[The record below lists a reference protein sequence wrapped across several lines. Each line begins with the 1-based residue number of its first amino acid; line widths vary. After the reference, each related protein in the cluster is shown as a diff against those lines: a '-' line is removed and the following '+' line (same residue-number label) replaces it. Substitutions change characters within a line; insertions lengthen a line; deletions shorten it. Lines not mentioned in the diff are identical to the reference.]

1 MTTQPDD
8 VAIQL
13 AKRLSKL
20 EDERGQWEHHWQQL
34 AEYILPRKADINVK
48 RTAGDKRMEMVFDGT
63 AIHACEMLS
72 ASLHGMLT
80 NPYSPWFDLR
90 YRNEELNVDDE
101 AKEYLEEVTDQL
113 HKAFQRSN
121 FSEQIHELYMDLV
134 VFGTGVCFIESDDTF
149 DLRFSTRHIKE
160 CFLVENNLG
169 RVDVVYRKFNLP
181 VRAAAQ
187 QFGVENIGEKLQ
199 KKLEKDP
206 HEEVVIVHVV
216 MPRTDRDAQK
226 IDAKNMPFASLY
238 FDPDQ
243 KIVLGES
250 GFREMPYVT
259 PRFLKS
265 SYEKGYGRSPSMT
278 ALPDVKMINR
288 MSEVTIKAAQKQV
301 DPPLM
306 VPDDGFIL
314 PVRTRPGGLN
324 FYRSGTR
331 DRIEPLQIG
340 ANNPL
345 GLNLEEQ
352 RRQAIRASYYVDQ
365 LVLGTGPQMT
375 ATEVVQRT
383 EEKMRL
389 LGPVLG
395 RLQAELLQPMID
407 RAFNIMVRQNKFPA
421 PPPAIADMD
430 IEIEYVSP
438 LARAQRQND
447 LQAIMRMFEIMS
459 PAASIDPSVFDHVDF
474 DGLVRHLLGVLHVP
488 ARVSQGE
495 AQVMAKREQRA
506 EAEQAQMQQMEALQ
520 TAEAMG
526 AAAPAMKVLQ
536 QGNQTGF

>member
-1 MTTQPDD
+1 
-8 VAIQL
+8 L
-13 AKRLSKL
+13 N
-20 EDERGQWEHHWQQL
+20 
-34 AEYILPRKADINVK
+34 IN
-48 RTAGDKRMEMVFDGT
+48 
-63 AIHACEMLS
+63 
-72 ASLHGMLT
+72 
-80 NPYSPWFDLR
+80 
-90 YRNEELNVDDE
+90 
-101 AKEYLEEVTDQL
+101 
-113 HKAFQRSN
+113 
-121 FSEQIHELYMDLV
+121 
-134 VFGTGVCFIESDDTF
+134 
-149 DLRFSTRHIKE
+149 
-160 CFLVENNLG
+160 
-169 RVDVVYRKFNLP
+169 
-181 VRAAAQ
+181 
-187 QFGVENIGEKLQ
+187 
-199 KKLEKDP
+199 
-206 HEEVVIVHVV
+206 
-216 MPRTDRDAQK
+216 
-226 IDAKNMPFASLY
+226 
-238 FDPDQ
+238 
-243 KIVLGES
+243 
-250 GFREMPYVT
+250 
-259 PRFLKS
+259 
-265 SYEKGYGRSPSMT
+265 
-278 ALPDVKMINR
+278 
-288 MSEVTIKAAQKQV
+288 
-301 DPPLM
+301 
-306 VPDDGFIL
+306 
-314 PVRTRPGGLN
+314 
-324 FYRSGTR
+324 
-331 DRIEPLQIG
+331 

-352 RRQAIRASYYVDQ
+352 RRQAIRAAYYVDQ

-407 RAFNIMVRQNKFPA
+407 RAFNIMVRQNRFPA

-536 QGNQTGF
+536 QGNQAGF

>member
-1 MTTQPDD
+1 MRQPDD
-8 VAIQL
+8 VAIRL

-20 EDERGQWEHHWQQL
+20 EDERGQWEYHWQEL
-34 AEYILPRKADINVK
+34 ATYILPRKADINTK
-48 RTAGDKRMEMVFDGT
+48 RTAGDKRMELVFDGT
-63 AIHACEMLS
+63 AIHAAEMLS

-90 YRNEELNVDDE
+90 YRQDEMNRDDE
-101 AKEYLEEVTDQL
+101 AKEYLEAVTDLL

-134 VFGTGVCFIESDDTF
+134 VFCTSVCFIEADD
-149 DLRFSTRHIKE
+149 DLDIRFSTRHIKE

-169 RVDVVYRKFNLP
+169 RVDTVYRKFDMP

-187 QFGVENIGEKLQ
+187 QFGEENIGEKWQ
-199 KKLEKDP
+199 RKLKKDP
-206 HEEVVIVHVV
+206 HSDVTIVHCV
-216 MPRTDRDAQK
+216 MPRTDRDADK
-226 IDAKNMPFASLY
+226 LDAKNMPFASVY

-243 KIVLGES
+243 KIVLGE
-250 GFREMPYVT
+250 GGYREMPYLT

-265 SYEKGYGRSPSMT
+265 SFEKGFGRSPSMT

-288 MSEVTIKAAQKQV
+288 MSEVTIKAAQKQI

-314 PVRTRPGGLN
+314 PVRTKPGGLN

-331 DRIEPLQIG
+331 DRIEPLQIA

-345 GLNLEEQ
+345 GLNIEEQ
-352 RRQAIRASYYVDQ
+352 RRQAIRAAYYVDQ

-407 RAFNIMVRQNKFPA
+407 RVFAIMVRRNAF
-421 PPPAIADMD
+421 PPPPDILADMD
-430 IEIEYVSP
+430 IEVEYVSP
-438 LARAQRQND
+438 LARAQRQTD
-447 LQAIMRMFEIMS
+447 LQAILRMFEILS
-459 PAASIDPSVFDHVDF
+459 PAASIDPTVFDHIDM
-474 DGLVRHLLGVLHVP
+474 DGMVRHLLSVLHVP
-488 ARVSQGE
+488 ARVSEGE
-495 AQVMAKREQRA
+495 AGVMQKRSERA
-506 EAEQAQMQQMEALQ
+506 EQQQAQAQQMEAMQ
-520 TAEAMG
+520 TAEALG

-536 QGNQTGF
+536 QGNQDF

>member
-8 VAIQL
+8 VAIKL

-90 YRNEELNVDDE
+90 YRNEEMNVDDE

-169 RVDVVYRKFNLP
+169 RVDTVYRKFTLP

-187 QFGVENIGEKLQ
+187 QFGEENIGEKMR

-206 HEEVVIVHVV
+206 HEEVVVVHVV

-352 RRQAIRASYYVDQ
+352 RRQAIRAAYYVDQ

-407 RAFNIMVRQNKFPA
+407 RAFNIMVRQNRFPA

-495 AQVMAKREQRA
+495 AEVMAKREQRA

-536 QGNQTGF
+536 QGNQAGF

>member
-1 MTTQPDD
+1 MATEPND
-8 VAIQL
+8 VAVQL

-20 EDERGQWEHHWQQL
+20 ESERGQWEYHWQQL

-48 RTAGDKRMEMVFDGT
+48 RTPGDKRMELVFDGT
-63 AIHACEMLS
+63 AIHAAEMLS

-90 YRNEELNVDDE
+90 YRNEEMNVDDE

-134 VFGTGVCFIESDDTF
+134 VFGTGVCFIEADEDF

-160 CFLVENNLG
+160 CFLVENQLG
-169 RVDVVYRKFNLP
+169 RVDTVYRKFTLP
-181 VRAAAQ
+181 IRALAQ
-187 QFGVENIGEKLQ
+187 QFGEENIGEKFQ
-199 KKLEKDP
+199 RKLKAEP
-206 HEEVVIVHVV
+206 HDEVTIVHVV

-352 RRQAIRASYYVDQ
+352 RRQAIRAAYYVDQ

-407 RAFNIMVRQNKFPA
+407 RAFNIMVRQNRFPA

-506 EAEQAQMQQMEALQ
+506 EAEQAQMQQMEAMQ

-526 AAAPAMKVLQ
+526 AAAPAIKVLQ
-536 QGNQTGF
+536 QGNQAGF

>member
-1 MTTQPDD
+1 MNKIDD
-8 VAIQL
+8 RAIGL
-13 AKRLSKL
+13 AKRLSRL
-20 EDERGQWEHHWQQL
+20 ESERGQWEYHWQQL
-34 AEYILPRKADINVK
+34 AEYILPRKADINVR
-48 RTAGDKRMEMVFDGT
+48 RTPGDKRMELVFDGT
-63 AIHACEMLS
+63 AIHASEMLA

-90 YRNEELNVDDE
+90 YRDEEFNKDDE
-101 AKEYLEEVTDQL
+101 AKEYLEEVTDLL
-113 HKAFQRSN
+113 HKTFQRSN

-134 VFGTGVCFIESDDTF
+134 VFGTGVCFVEEDP
-149 DLRFSTRHIKE
+149 DLDVRFSTRHMKE

-169 RVDVVYRKFNLP
+169 RVDTVYRKFQLA
-181 VRAAAQ
+181 VRACAL
-187 QFGVENIGEKLQ
+187 QFGEENIGEKLQ
-199 KKLEKDP
+199 RKLKKDP
-206 HEEVVIVHVV
+206 FEEVTIVHVV
-216 MPRTDRDAQK
+216 MPRTDRDAER
-226 IDAKNMPFASLY
+226 IDSKNMPFASMY

-250 GFREMPYVT
+250 GFREMPYLT

-265 SYEKGYGRSPSMT
+265 SFEKNYGRSPSMT

-288 MSEVTIKAAQKQV
+288 MSEVTIKSAQKQV

-331 DRIEPLQIG
+331 DRIEPLNIG

-352 RRQAIRASYYVDQ
+352 RRQAIRAAYYVDQ
-365 LVLGTGPQMT
+365 LTLGVGPQMT
-375 ATEVVQRT
+375 ATEVVSRT
-383 EEKMRL
+383 EEKMRM

-407 RAFNIMVRQNKFPA
+407 RVFGIMVRKNKLPM
-421 PPPAIADMD
+421 PPEILGETRID
-430 IEIEYVSP
+430 IEYVSP
-438 LARAQRQND
+438 LARAQRQSD
-447 LQAIMRMFEIMS
+447 LQSVMRMFEVLS
-459 PAASIDPSVFDHVDF
+459 PAASIDPTVFDHIDM
-474 DGLVRHLLGVLHVP
+474 DGMVRHLLNVLHVP

-495 AQVMAKREQRA
+495 AQVMLKREERSNQQQ
-506 EAEQAQMQQMEALQ
+506 QAQQQQEAMQ
-520 TAEAMG
+520 TAQAMG

-536 QGNQTGF
+536 QGNQEF

>member
-1 MTTQPDD
+1 
-8 VAIQL
+8 
-13 AKRLSKL
+13 
-20 EDERGQWEHHWQQL
+20 
-34 AEYILPRKADINVK
+34 
-48 RTAGDKRMEMVFDGT
+48 
-63 AIHACEMLS
+63 
-72 ASLHGMLT
+72 
-80 NPYSPWFDLR
+80 
-90 YRNEELNVDDE
+90 
-101 AKEYLEEVTDQL
+101 
-113 HKAFQRSN
+113 
-121 FSEQIHELYMDLV
+121 
-134 VFGTGVCFIESDDTF
+134 
-149 DLRFSTRHIKE
+149 
-160 CFLVENNLG
+160 
-169 RVDVVYRKFNLP
+169 
-181 VRAAAQ
+181 
-187 QFGVENIGEKLQ
+187 
-199 KKLEKDP
+199 
-206 HEEVVIVHVV
+206 
-216 MPRTDRDAQK
+216 
-226 IDAKNMPFASLY
+226 MPFASLY

-331 DRIEPLQIG
+331 DRIEPLNIN

-352 RRQAIRASYYVDQ
+352 RRQAIRAAYYVDQ

-407 RAFNIMVRQNKFPA
+407 RAFNIMVRQNRFPA

-495 AQVMAKREQRA
+495 AEVMAKREQRA

-536 QGNQTGF
+536 QGNQAGF